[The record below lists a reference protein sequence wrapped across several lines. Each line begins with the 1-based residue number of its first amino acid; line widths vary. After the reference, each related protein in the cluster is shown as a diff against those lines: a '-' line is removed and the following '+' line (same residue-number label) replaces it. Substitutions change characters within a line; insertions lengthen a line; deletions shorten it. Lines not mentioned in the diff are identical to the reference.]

1 MSDQDD
7 RPRGR
12 KQSNGA
18 GSIVQRSDG
27 RWMIRVTDPTS
38 GKRRTAYAASRG
50 EAVRKRRGMLAKAER
65 RETVLDSAAT
75 LRSWVE
81 DWTSSGR
88 AARRRRES
96 TVAAYD
102 YRLKT
107 YVLPIIG
114 GLRLRDLTAL
124 DVDDLAHTLAGRG
137 LSGATIKGAL
147 IALSA
152 CLDDAVRGRLLTA
165 NPGRGISVPDAAPR
179 TAEVVPPTTEQ
190 VRDLLAALSGTD
202 IEHLVALIVGTGCRI
217 GEALA
222 VRWSDLDLT
231 GGSWSIRSTTTLTA
245 SGATVVGN
253 RTKAGGVR
261 RVALSPAVS
270 GHLSAQAAHVE
281 CLRQRAKSAW
291 TELDLVFP
299 TSVGTPQH
307 SANVRREFRAAAASV
322 GFPGS
327 FHALRHYVATAGL
340 SALPP
345 AVVAKQL
352 GHRRA
357 SLTMDV
363 YGHLLVDDSAVLAA
377 LVSGLV
383 SNPDGD
389 K

>member
-1 MSDQDD
+1 MAD
-7 RPRGR
+7 RDTRPKSP

-18 GSIVQRSDG
+18 GSIVQRADG

-38 GKRRTAYAASRG
+38 GKRRTAYAASHG
-50 EAVRKRRGMLAKAER
+50 EAVRKRRSMLSKAER

-75 LRSWVE
+75 LRGWVD
-81 DWTSSGR
+81 DWISSGR
-88 AARRRRES
+88 ASRRRRES
-96 TVAAYD
+96 TVAAYA

-107 YVLPIIG
+107 YVLPVIG
-114 GLRLRDLTAL
+114 GIRLRDLTPL
-124 DVDDLAHTLAGRG
+124 DVDDLAHDLAGRG
-137 LSGATIKGAL
+137 LSAATIKGAL

-165 NPGRGISVPDAAPR
+165 NPGRGISVPESAPP

-190 VRDLLAALSGTD
+190 VRDLITALADTSV
-202 IEHLVALIVGTGCRI
+202 EHLVALIVGTGCRI

-222 VRWSDLDLT
+222 VRWSDLDLSQ
-231 GGSWSIRSTTTLTA
+231 GSWSIRSTTTLT
-245 SGATVVGN
+245 GTGTTVVGN

-261 RVALSPAVS
+261 RVALSPAVTQ
-270 GHLSAQAAHVE
+270 HLAAQRSHVDH
-281 CLRQRAKSAW
+281 LRTKARSAW
-291 TELDLVFP
+291 AEHDLVFP

-307 SANVRREFRAAAASV
+307 SANVRREFRAAATSV

-383 SNPDGD
+383 SNPDD
-389 K
+389 RK